1 MSYSPPSHAPEI
13 VDRAVGD
20 LRSLIRAVAEDPA
33 GGARAAL
40 ADTTVRIKLSDGYA
54 VTLFLDR
61 EPVELHTAEYDAEIA
76 LAMTAPQLEQLIRG
90 ELALA
95 MEIAHGRIAYSGP
108 VRKFLSIVPILRRV
122 AGDWLA
128 GPDHGAPPLVEAVQ
142 RS

>member
-1 MSYSPPSHAPEI
+1 VSYSAPSHAQDI
-13 VDRAVGD
+13 VERAVGD
-20 LRSLIRAVAEDPA
+20 LRTLIRAVAEDPA
-33 GGARAAL
+33 AGARAAL
-40 ADTTVRIKLSDGYA
+40 ADTTVGIRLSDGYT

-61 EPVELHTAEYDAEIA
+61 EPVELDTAEYDTEIA

-95 MEIAHGRIAYSGP
+95 MEIAHGRIAYTGP
-108 VRKFLSIVPILRRV
+108 VRKFLRIVPILRRV

-128 GPDHGAPPLVEAVQ
+128 GPDHGAPPLVDSVE

>member
-1 MSYSPPSHAPEI
+1 VSYLPHSHAPEI
-13 VDRAVGD
+13 VERAVGD
-20 LRSLIRAVAEDPA
+20 LRALVRAVVDDSAA
-33 GGARAAL
+33 GARAAL
-40 ADTTVRIKLSDGYA
+40 ADTTVRIDLSDGYA

-61 EPVELHTAEYDAEIA
+61 EPVELDTAEYDAEIA
-76 LAMTAPQLEQLIRG
+76 LAMTTPQLEQLIRG

-108 VRKFLSIVPILRRV
+108 LRKFLRIVPILRRV

-128 GPDHGAPPLVEAVQ
+128 GPDHGAPLLVDAVE

>member
-1 MSYSPPSHAPEI
+1 VSYLPHSHAPEI
-13 VDRAVGD
+13 VERAVGD
-20 LRSLIRAVAEDPA
+20 LRALVRAVVDDSAA
-33 GGARAAL
+33 GARAAL
-40 ADTTVRIKLSDGYA
+40 ADTTVRIDLSDGYA

-61 EPVELHTAEYDAEIA
+61 EPVELDTAEYDAEIA
-76 LAMTAPQLEQLIRG
+76 LAMTTPQLEQLIRG

-108 VRKFLSIVPILRRV
+108 VRKFLRIVPILRRV

-128 GPDHGAPPLVEAVQ
+128 GPDHGAPLLVDAVE